1 MPRRRKRRP
10 VYFDLHLP
18 HLPGKAAVLLPALL
32 LVSLLLACTVQAALY
47 LRELSCAMALSDA
60 TDLMTVCINNTVTR
74 TLASHDYDYDYFVTL
89 ERADDGS
96 VAAVSTNMSRINT
109 LSSEILSD
117 IVTASDGGTLCL
129 QIPVGNLLGGKL
141 LLGRG
146 PLVPVEITM
155 LTSSR
160 VDLKNEL
167 ISAGINQTKHQIKL
181 DVVIDIDVILP
192 WSTVSTRVD
201 SEILVAETVV
211 VGRVPETYFNVG

>member
-1 MPRRRKRRP
+1 
-10 VYFDLHLP
+10 
-18 HLPGKAAVLLPALL
+18 
-32 LVSLLLACTVQAALY
+32 
-47 LRELSCAMALSDA
+47 
-60 TDLMTVCINNTVTR
+60 
-74 TLASHDYDYDYFVTL
+74 
-89 ERADDGS
+89 
-96 VAAVSTNMSRINT
+96 
-109 LSSEILSD
+109 
-117 IVTASDGGTLCL
+117 
-129 QIPVGNLLGGKL
+129 
-141 LLGRG
+141 
-146 PLVPVEITM
+146 M